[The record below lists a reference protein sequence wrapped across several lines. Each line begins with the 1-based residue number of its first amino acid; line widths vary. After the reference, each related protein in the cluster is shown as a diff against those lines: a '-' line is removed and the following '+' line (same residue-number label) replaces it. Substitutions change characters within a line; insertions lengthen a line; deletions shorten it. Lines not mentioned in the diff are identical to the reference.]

1 MKRIVLSALT
11 IALCGILTAQ
21 ITTPQ
26 PSTKSKM
33 EQTVGLTDISV
44 SYSRPSVKGRKIFGN
59 LVPFDKIWRT
69 GANMNTVVTF
79 ADDVTIGE
87 NTLKAGDYALYTK
100 PGKTDWEIY
109 FYSDTKNWGT
119 PRNWDDKKVAAK
131 LSVKSSSTSMP
142 VELFT
147 ILINSKNNTSGE
159 ILLSWENT
167 MVSIPVQVPTDKKAM
182 ASINKALNIGAGDYF
197 SSAVYYLNADKDIEQ
212 AKNWIDKACEMTKE
226 QPRYWYLRQ
235 QALITAKAGN
245 KKQAIKIA
253 EKSLELAKEA
263 GDNSYV
269 LSNTTSIKEWSKK

>member
-11 IALCGILTAQ
+11 IALCGMLTAQ
-21 ITTPQ
+21 VTTPQ

-87 NTLKAGDYALYTK
+87 STLKAGDYALYTK

-131 LSVKSSSTSMP
+131 LSVKSSSTPMP

-182 ASINKALNIGAGDYF
+182 ASIDKALNIGPNDYF

-212 AKNWIDKACEMTKE
+212 AKTWIDKACEMTKE
-226 QPRYWYLRQ
+226 KPRYWYLRQ

>member
-11 IALCGILTAQ
+11 IVLCGMLTAQ
-21 ITTPQ
+21 VTTPQ

-87 NTLKAGDYALYTK
+87 STLKAGDYALYTK

-131 LSVKSSSTSMP
+131 LSVKSSSTPMS

-167 MVSIPVQVPTDKKAM
+167 MVSIPVQVPTDIKAM
-182 ASINKALNIGAGDYF
+182 ASIDKALNIGPNDYF

-212 AKNWIDKACEMTKE
+212 AKTWIDKACEMTKE